1 MDHPLLRLNEMMSA
15 IPAETKNARAAL
27 HKNSSAL
34 ADITATSKDTTKL
47 AGAVGATIMH
57 SFTIGMSVLV
67 KEIEQMNASSDF
79 SGEQKQQAN
88 AAAAI
93 TISKIVRCAANAAA
107 LVNVMLDL
115 EGDNKDVPNF
125 MVPMEDFVAALH
137 VSDKPAAT
145 GKQLPASLRIN

>member
-1 MDHPLLRLNEMMSA
+1 MDHPLLRLNEMLSA
-15 IPAETKNARAAL
+15 IPAETKDARAAL
-27 HKNSSAL
+27 HKNPDAL
-34 ADITATSKDTTKL
+34 ADVTATSKDATEL
-47 AGAVGATIMH
+47 AGAVAATIMH
-57 SFTIGMSVLV
+57 SFTIGMSILV
-67 KEIEQMNASSDF
+67 KEIEKMNASSDY
-79 SGEQKQQAN
+79 SSAQKQQAN

-93 TISKIVRCAANAAA
+93 AISNIVRCAANAAA

-125 MVPMEDFVAALH
+125 MAPMEDFVAALH